1 MLTARRD
8 PPFEGGVQDGS
19 RPVHFHPGH
28 APQQSRFMTGLQVI
42 ATLVGIPVGL
52 ASAYSIYHSNFT
64 DEARCETLRGNIV
77 SMLDKS
83 ADASTLRM
91 LVRRDVVSFEN
102 KCGAV
107 DPDAVK
113 AFKTLLARKPAEAV
127 REVKQAE
134 PPKPAPQAKPVEVK
148 RVETKAAEP
157 KAVEPKAAE
166 SKAAESKPVESKAA
180 EAKSVETKSVETKPV
195 ELRASEPARDVEV
208 NDAKWISSVRDALL
222 HAPSGEAD
230 AAATPAPVSAAP
242 AHPLGQL
249 PSAPEVAPTAAPVL
263 PPPVAVTPPPSPP
276 SAGDHPVPPGSIPDA
291 QPTAQAA
298 QNAPAQ
304 PGSCRNSCC
313 SG

>member
-8 PPFEGGVQDGS
+8 PPFEGGVQEGS

-28 APQQSRFMTGLQVI
+28 VPQQSRFMTGLQVV

-113 AFKTLLARKPAEAV
+113 AFKTLLARKPAEPV

-134 PPKPAPQAKPVEVK
+134 PPKAAPQAKPVEVK

-157 KAVEPKAAE
+157 KAA
-166 SKAAESKPVESKAA
+166 ESKAA
-180 EAKSVETKSVETKPV
+180 EAKSVETKPV
-195 ELRASEPARDVEV
+195 ELRPSEPARDAEV
-208 NDAKWISSVRDALL
+208 NDAKWISSVRDALI
-222 HAPSGEAD
+222 H
-230 AAATPAPVSAAP
+230 TPAGQGEIDAAP
-242 AHPLGQL
+242 ARIPAAPEHPLGQL
-249 PSAPEVAPTAAPVL
+249 GPAAEATPLATPLAAPVL
-263 PPPVAVTPPPSPP
+263 PPPVPVTAPPSPP

-304 PGSCRNSCC
+304 
-313 SG
+313 SGHSWMAGIPLLNRIVGH